1 MIKVGIIGCGT
12 IGKELAL
19 ACQKIFADQVTLE
32 GLADSDAHHARKLQ
46 KELRIPASK
55 VLALDTL
62 ISRCDLIIESASKYV
77 SYDLAK
83 KALRQ
88 GKDVMVMSVGGIL
101 GREKELARLAKTH
114 RCCLYLPSG
123 GVVGIDGLKAAH
135 IGKIYR
141 VTLTTRKPPQGFE
154 DAPYVIKHGINLK
167 NLKEEKV
174 LFDGDAKTAVKGFPK
189 NINVSATLSLA
200 GIGPKK
206 TKVRIIATPHMLVN
220 VHEVYVQGDF
230 GSFYTRTENFPS
242 EQNPK
247 TSRLAVLSAVATLER
262 ILRNVKIGT

>member
-19 ACQKIFADQVTLE
+19 ACQRRFADEVKLE
-32 GLADSDAHHARKLQ
+32 AVADIDASRAKKML
-46 KELRIPASK
+46 KSLRPKPKI
-55 VLALDTL
+55 LHFDAL
-62 ISRCDLIIESASKYV
+62 INHCDLVIEAASRDAA
-77 SYDLAK
+77 YDVAK
-83 KALRQ
+83 KALSL
-88 GKDVMVMSVGGIL
+88 GKDVMVMSVGGVL
-101 GREKELARLAKTH
+101 GKEKELLRLAKTH

-123 GVVGIDGLKAAH
+123 GVVGIDGLKAAR
-135 IGKIYR
+135 IGKIHR

-154 DAPYVIKHGINLK
+154 DAPYVIRHKINLK

-174 LFDGDAKTAVKGFPK
+174 LFEGSALAAVKGFPK

-200 GIGPKK
+200 GLGAGK
-206 TKVRIIATPHMLVN
+206 TRVKIIAAPQMLVN
-220 VHEVYVQGDF
+220 VHEVYVVGDF

-242 EQNPK
+242 EHNPR

-262 ILRNVKIGT
+262 ILKNVKIGT

>member
-19 ACQKIFADQVTLE
+19 ACQKRFAEEVTLAA
-32 GLADSDAHHARKLQ
+32 LADADAARARKLQ
-46 KELRIPASK
+46 KELKPKPPIVPMDR
-55 VLALDTL
+55 L
-62 ISRCDLIIESASKYV
+62 IDRCDLVIEAASKAAAYEV
-77 SYDLAK
+77 AK
-83 KALRQ
+83 KALSL
-88 GKDVMVMSVGGIL
+88 GKDVMVMSAGGVI
-101 GREKELARLAKTH
+101 GKEKEIMRLARTH

-123 GVVGIDGLKAAH
+123 GVVGIDGLKAAR
-135 IGKIYR
+135 IGRIHR

-154 DAPYVIKHGINLK
+154 DSPYVVQHRIDLK
-167 NLKEEKV
+167 NLKGEKV
-174 LFDGDAKTAVKGFPK
+174 LFEGDAAAAVKGFPK

-200 GIGPKK
+200 GIGAKK

-220 VHEVYVQGDF
+220 VHEVYVVGDA

-247 TSRLAVLSAVATLER
+247 TSRLAILSAVATLER
-262 ILRNVKIGT
+262 ILKNVKIGT

>member
-19 ACQKIFADQVTLE
+19 ACQKKFADEVTLE
-32 GLADSDAHHARKLQ
+32 ALADLDSLHARKLQ
-46 KELRIPASK
+46 TKLRPKPKIFSAD
-55 VLALDTL
+55 LL
-62 ISRCDLIIESASKYV
+62 IRRCDLVIESASKHV
-77 SYDLAK
+77 SYDIAK
-83 KALRQ
+83 KALSL
-88 GKDVMVMSVGGIL
+88 GKDVMVMSVGGLL
-101 GREKELARLAKTH
+101 GKEKEIFDLARTH

-123 GVVGIDGLKAAH
+123 GVVGIDGLKAAR
-135 IGKIYR
+135 IGKIHR

-154 DAPYVIKHGINLK
+154 DSPYVVKHGIRLK
-167 NLKEEKV
+167 NLKQEKL
-174 LFDGDAKTAVKGFPK
+174 LFEGDAAAAVRGFPK
-189 NINVSATLSLA
+189 NINVSATLSLVGLGA
-200 GIGPKK
+200 KK
-206 TKVRIIATPHMLVN
+206 TQVRIIASPHMLVN

>member
-1 MIKVGIIGCGT
+1 MIKVGVIGCGT

-19 ACQKIFADQVTLE
+19 ACQKTFNDQVTLE
-32 GLADSDAHHARKLQ
+32 ALADADAHRARKLQ
-46 KELRIPASK
+46 KELRLPASK
-55 VLALDTL
+55 ILAIDTL
-62 ISRCDLIIESASKYV
+62 ISRCDLVIEAASKYV
-77 SYDLAK
+77 SYDVAK
-83 KALRQ
+83 KALRL

-114 RCCLYLPSG
+114 HCCLYLPSG

-135 IGKIYR
+135 IGKIHR
-141 VTLTTRKPPQGFE
+141 VLLTTRKPPQGFE
-154 DAPYVIKHGINLK
+154 DAPYVVKHGINLK
-167 NLKEEKV
+167 NLKQEKV
-174 LFDGDAKTAVKGFPK
+174 LFEGDAKTAVRGFPK
-189 NINVSATLSLA
+189 NINVSATLSIA

-220 VHEVYVQGDF
+220 VHEVYVTGDF

-247 TSRLAVLSAVATLER
+247 TSRLAILSAVATLER